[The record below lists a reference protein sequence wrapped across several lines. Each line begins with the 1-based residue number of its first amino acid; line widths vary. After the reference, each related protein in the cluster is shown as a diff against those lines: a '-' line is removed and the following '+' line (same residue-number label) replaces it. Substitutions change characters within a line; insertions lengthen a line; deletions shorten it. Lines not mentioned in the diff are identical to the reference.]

1 MHPPGSLIPWLYYQ
15 VVSWFRNTRGS
26 LFRQYNTSIPS
37 LAFVHIPISAMLDF
51 QNEGV
56 SATKQ
61 PGINDDVPLDQQGM
75 VNGEYTGADIPFMQA
90 LLETEGLMGLF
101 SGHDHGNDWYVPF
114 CFLSPID
121 LPPLATD
128 TPTLTDS
135 LSLSL
140 PRCFKWTSQSSA
152 TTNTSGSGNLHVCFG
167 RHTGYGGY
175 GTWTRGSRQ
184 ILLREDNVAG
194 GNATETWIRLEDG
207 TESGRV
213 ILNST
218 FGTDVYPKVKN
229 SHTDL

>member
-140 PRCFKWTSQSSA
+140 GVSNGPVSPLPPPTHLAAATYTSA
-152 TTNTSGSGNLHVCFG
+152 SGDTQAMAGTG
-167 RHTGYGGY
+167 RGH
-175 GTWTRGSRQ
+175 
-184 ILLREDNVAG
+184 EDPA
-194 GNATETWIRLEDG
+194 R
-207 TESGRV
+207 S
-213 ILNST
+213 
-218 FGTDVYPKVKN
+218 YCVKI
-229 SHTDL
+229 T